1 MYKRTFTR
9 AAGVLCLFV
18 SFAIVPGQFASAATP
33 AKNPRTEQERVRR
46 EKAAAAEQLNTLKA
60 SAKELQD
67 ALAIIDENLR
77 QEEAALEAAQRTV
90 DSETKAAEALRVQ
103 EAAAT
108 EKMAALDKLL
118 VDNAIDAYMSPDFA
132 FDLFSMSSN
141 NINEAVRKQALFDL
155 TNTKNRDAADEVKAV
170 RADLARLEAE
180 RNAAIARAQTARAD
194 VASRL
199 KVVDAAR
206 AELEKFVEAA
216 DGRVDHA
223 LNELRSLESLDKQL
237 AAQIEAEARALAAEA
252 ERARRASASAPK
264 PFTPPASGDIVN
276 VQGIWVHRSIA
287 AGLNNLLNAAAAA
300 SIDLSGSGY
309 RDSSGQIAL
318 RRQNCGSSDYAIFQM
333 DPFQCRP
340 PTARPG
346 SSNHERGLAIDFSV
360 NGGVLTR
367 SSKAFQW
374 LSANA
379 GRYGF
384 YNLPAEPWHWSS
396 DGK

>member
-1 MYKRTFTR
+1 M
-9 AAGVLCLFV
+9 
-18 SFAIVPGQFASAATP
+18 
-33 AKNPRTEQERVRR
+33 
-46 EKAAAAEQLNTLKA
+46 
-60 SAKELQD
+60 
-67 ALAIIDENLR
+67 
-77 QEEAALEAAQRTV
+77 
-90 DSETKAAEALRVQ
+90 
-103 EAAAT
+103 
-108 EKMAALDKLL
+108 
-118 VDNAIDAYMSPDFA
+118 
-132 FDLFSMSSN
+132 
-141 NINEAVRKQALFDL
+141 
-155 TNTKNRDAADEVKAV
+155 
-170 RADLARLEAE
+170 
-180 RNAAIARAQTARAD
+180 
-194 VASRL
+194 
-199 KVVDAAR
+199 
-206 AELEKFVEAA
+206 
-216 DGRVDHA
+216 
-223 LNELRSLESLDKQL
+223 
-237 AAQIEAEARALAAEA
+237 
-252 ERARRASASAPK
+252 
-264 PFTPPASGDIVN
+264 N